1 VKTPELDVIRDP
13 AAWQARCHADR
24 DAGVRIALVPTMGY
38 LHEGHASLLREARRR
53 ADAGGRRGL
62 AVASIFVNPTQFGP
76 SEDLSRYPR
85 DLEGDLATCAAAGI
99 DRVLAPSDPR
109 AMFAP
114 DHQTWVTVERASEGL
129 CGASRP
135 GHFRGVATVVAK
147 LLNLTRPHV
156 ALFGEK
162 DFQQLAVI
170 RAMVRDL
177 AFGVEIAGMPI
188 VRDAD
193 GLALS
198 SRNAYLSAADRATAL
213 SLSRALFEARDA
225 TARGERDAAALR
237 ARARERIARAGAR
250 VDYVEI
256 VDATTLA
263 PLARAAPGA
272 QLLVAAF
279 VGATRLIDNVTLR

>member
-1 VKTPELDVIRDP
+1 MRDP
-13 AAWQARCHADR
+13 AAWRARCQADR
-24 DAGVRIALVPTMGY
+24 DAGLRIALVPTMGY
-38 LHEGHASLLREARRR
+38 LHEGHLSLLREARRR
-53 ADAGGRRGL
+53 AGAGGR
-62 AVASIFVNPTQFGP
+62 AVASIFVNPAQFGP

-85 DLEGDLATCAAAGI
+85 DLEGDLAKCAAAGI

-109 AMFAP
+109 AMFPP
-114 DHQTWVTVERASEGL
+114 DHETWVTVEGVSQGL
-129 CGASRP
+129 CGGARP

-170 RAMVRDL
+170 RAMARDL
-177 AFGVEIAGMPI
+177 FMDVEIAGMPI

-198 SRNAYLSAADRATAL
+198 SRNAYLAAADRPRAL
-213 SLSRALFEARDA
+213 SLSRALDEARA
-225 TARGERDAAALR
+225 AAARGERDAEALR
-237 ARARERIARAGAR
+237 ARARERIAATGAR

-256 VDATTLA
+256 VDPRTLA
-263 PLARAAPGA
+263 PVARAEPGA
-272 QLLVAAF
+272 RMLLAAF
-279 VGATRLIDNVTLR
+279 VGATRLIDNAALP

>member
-1 VKTPELDVIRDP
+1 MPELIVDP

-24 DAGVRIALVPTMGY
+24 DAGARVALVPTMGY
-38 LHEGHASLLREARRR
+38 LHDGHVSLLREARRR
-53 ADAGGRRGL
+53 ADELGRRGL
-62 AVASIFVNPTQFGP
+62 AVASVFVNPTQFGP
-76 SEDLSRYPR
+76 TEDLSRYPR
-85 DLEGDLATCAAAGI
+85 DLEGDLAKCAAAGI
-99 DRVLAPSDPR
+99 DRVLAPADP
-109 AMFAP
+109 AVMFAP
-114 DHQTWVTVERASEGL
+114 DHETWVTVDRASQGL

-188 VRDAD
+188 IRDAD

-198 SRNAYLSAADRATAL
+198 SRNAYLSDADRPRAL
-213 SLSRALFEARDA
+213 SLSRALFEARA
-225 TARGERDAAALR
+225 WTTSSSWTPGRSPPWR
-237 ARARERIARAGAR
+237 A
-250 VDYVEI
+250 
-256 VDATTLA
+256 
-263 PLARAAPGA
+263 PSPG
-272 QLLVAAF
+272 
-279 VGATRLIDNVTLR
+279 R

>member
-1 VKTPELDVIRDP
+1 MRTPELIVHP
-13 AAWQARCHADR
+13 AAWQARCQADR
-24 DAGVRIALVPTMGY
+24 DAGLRLALVPTMGY

-53 ADAGGRRGL
+53 ADEGGRRGV

-85 DLEGDLATCAAAGI
+85 DLEGDLAKCAAAGI

-109 AMFAP
+109 AMFPP
-114 DHQTWVTVERASEGL
+114 DGETWVTVERVSQGL
-129 CGASRP
+129 CGAARP

-177 AFGVEIAGMPI
+177 FMGVEIAGMPI

-198 SRNAYLSAADRATAL
+198 SRNAYLAAPDRPRAL

-225 TARGERDAAALR
+225 AAGGERDAQALR
-237 ARARERIARAGAR
+237 ARARARIEAAGAR

-256 VDATTLA
+256 VEPRTLA
-263 PLARAAPGA
+263 PLARAERGS
-272 QLLVAAF
+272 QMLVAAF
-279 VGATRLIDNVTLR
+279 VGTTRLIDNVTLP

>member
-1 VKTPELDVIRDP
+1 VTSPEVIVDP
-13 AAWQARCHADR
+13 AAWQARCQADR
-24 DAGVRIALVPTMGY
+24 DAGLRVALVPTMGY
-38 LHEGHASLLREARRR
+38 LHAGHASLLGEARWR
-53 ADAGGRRGL
+53 ADEGGRRGV

-76 SEDLSRYPR
+76 AEDLSRYPR

-99 DRVLAPSDPR
+99 DRVLAPADPR
-109 AMFAP
+109 AMFP
-114 DHQTWVTVERASEGL
+114 TDHETWVTVERASQGL
-129 CGASRP
+129 CGEARP

-177 AFGVEIAGMPI
+177 FMGVEIAGMPI

-198 SRNAYLSAADRATAL
+198 SRNAYLAAADRPKAL
-213 SLSRALFEARDA
+213 SLSLALFEARDA
-225 TARGERDAAALR
+225 AGRGERDAEALR
-237 ARARERIARAGAR
+237 ARARERIVGAGAR

-256 VDATTLA
+256 VDPRSLA
-263 PLARAAPGA
+263 PVGRAEPGSRM
-272 QLLVAAF
+272 LVAAF
-279 VGATRLIDNVTLR
+279 VGATRLIDNVALP

>member
-1 VKTPELDVIRDP
+1 MTKPEVIADP
-13 AAWQARCHADR
+13 AAWQARCRADR
-24 DAGVRIALVPTMGY
+24 DAGARIALVPTMGY
-38 LHEGHASLLREARRR
+38 LHEGHLSLLREARRR
-53 ADAGGRRGL
+53 ADEGGRRGI
-62 AVASIFVNPTQFGP
+62 ATASIFVNPTQFGP

-85 DLEGDLATCAAAGI
+85 DLEGDLAKCAAAGI
-99 DRVLAPSDPR
+99 DRVLAPADPR

-114 DHQTWVTVERASEGL
+114 DHETWVSVERASEGL

-147 LLNLTRPHV
+147 LLHLTRPHV

-177 AFGVEIAGMPI
+177 FMDVEVAGMPI

-198 SRNAYLSAADRATAL
+198 SRNAYLSAADRPRAL

-225 TARGERDAAALR
+225 AARGERDAGALR
-237 ARARERIARAGAR
+237 ARARERIAEAGAR

-256 VDATTLA
+256 VDPRTLA
-263 PLARAAPGA
+263 PVVRAEPGA
-272 QLLVAAF
+272 RMLVAAF
-279 VGATRLIDNVTLR
+279 VGPTRLIDNVSLR

>member
-1 VKTPELDVIRDP
+1 MSTPEVITDP
-13 AAWQARCHADR
+13 AAWQARCRADR
-24 DAGVRIALVPTMGY
+24 DAGTRLTLVPTMGF
-38 LHEGHASLLREARRR
+38 LHAGHASLLREARRR
-53 ADAGGRRGL
+53 ADEGGRRGL
-62 AVASIFVNPTQFGP
+62 ALATIFVNPTQFGP
-76 SEDLSRYPR
+76 REDLSRYPR

-99 DRVLAPSDPR
+99 DRVLAPPDP
-109 AMFAP
+109 ALVFP
-114 DHQTWVTVERASEGL
+114 PGHETWVSVERVSEGL

-177 AFGVEIAGMPI
+177 FMDVEIAGMPI

-198 SRNAYLSAADRATAL
+198 SRNAYLSADERARAL
-213 SLSRALFEARDA
+213 SLSRALLEARDA
-225 TARGERDAAALR
+225 ARAGERDAALLR
-237 ARARERIARAGAR
+237 ARARERIEAAGGR
-250 VDYVEI
+250 VDYVEV
-256 VDATTLA
+256 VDPRSLA
-263 PLARAAPGA
+263 PVARAEPGA
-272 QLLVAAF
+272 VMLVAAF
-279 VGATRLIDNVTLR
+279 VGTTRLIDNAALP

>member
-1 VKTPELDVIRDP
+1 MVDP

-53 ADAGGRRGL
+53 ADEGGRRGL

-76 SEDLSRYPR
+76 TEDLSRYPR

-99 DRVLAPSDPR
+99 DRVLAPDDPR
-109 AMFAP
+109 AVFPAA
-114 DHQTWVTVERASEGL
+114 HETWVDVERASQGL

-156 ALFGEK
+156 AIFGEK

-170 RAMVRDL
+170 RAMARDL
-177 AFGVEIAGMPI
+177 CFGVEIAGMPI

-198 SRNAYLSAADRATAL
+198 SRNAYLSTDERSRAL
-213 SLSRALFEARDA
+213 SLSRALFEARA
-225 TARGERDAAALR
+225 AAARGERDAEALR
-237 ARARERIARAGAR
+237 GRARQRLEAAGAR
-250 VDYVEI
+250 VDYVEV
-256 VDATTLA
+256 VDARS
-263 PLARAAPGA
+263 LARVARADAGA
-272 QLLVAAF
+272 VLLVAAF
-279 VGATRLIDNVTLR
+279 VGKTRLIDNVVLP